1 MESTLDWS
9 IRAASL
15 EDVQPL
21 ARVFESYRVWYRK
34 EPNQEGAIQ
43 FLSERLKNKESEI
56 FVSEVNG
63 EIVGFTQLYPLF
75 SSTRMKRIW
84 LLNDLFVDERHRGKG
99 ISVGLIDRAKQLVKD
114 TGAFAMFLETEKT
127 NTIGNQLYP
136 RTGFELNTVSNYYE
150 WVAS

>member
-1 MESTLDWS
+1 MDDL
-9 IRAASL
+9 
-15 EDVQPL
+15 QPL

-34 EPNQEGAIQ
+34 EPNLEEAVR
-43 FLSERLKNKESEI
+43 FLSERLKNKESVV
-56 FVSEVNG
+56 FVCETSS

-84 LLNDLFVDERHRGKG
+84 LLNDLFVDEKHRGKG
-99 ISVGLIDRAKQLVKD
+99 ISIGLIDSAKKLVED

-127 NTIGNQLYP
+127 NDIGNQLYP
-136 RTGFELNTVSNYYE
+136 RAGFELNTISNYYE